1 MREIRIT
8 RSSGTADGASFLACL
23 ATILELD
30 EADLPELTGDGDP
43 DADWNLVGWL
53 GSLGVGLVP
62 VDDPSNFA
70 WPGPWIARVR
80 SAGGKR
86 RSVVM
91 YGRSPSGVVWD
102 PNGDGVVAPEQIE
115 DGFVIAAEDV
125 ALGMPRREAPSF
137 ATGSVEQIWIAS
149 AVGDSGRALETVRV
163 IPGLGLEGDRYVHGH
178 GTFPSGRPGAAMTL
192 IEAEVCESFDPPLL
206 PSEHRRNLVTR
217 GVRLNGMVGQEF
229 VIGSVRCRGVRLCE
243 PCMSM
248 QVYADRPILRPL
260 VHRGGLRADFLQ
272 PGEIKVGDRIE
283 LIGERAEGSM

>member
-1 MREIRIT
+1 MKEVRIT
-8 RSSGTADGASFLACL
+8 RTGVTADGASFLACL
-23 ATILELD
+23 ATILERG
-30 EADLPELTGDGDP
+30 EADLPELTGDGEP
-43 DADWNLVGWL
+43 DVDWNLVAWL

-62 VDDPSNFA
+62 VDNPSNFA

-80 SAGGKR
+80 GAGGKR

-102 PNGDGVVAPEQIE
+102 PNGDGVVAPEEIE
-115 DGFVIAAEDV
+115 DGFVVAAEDV
-125 ALGMPRREAPSF
+125 ALGMPLREAPSF

-149 AVGDSGRALETVRV
+149 AVGDAGRALDTVRV
-163 IPGLGLEGDRYVHGH
+163 TPGVGLEGDRYVNGR
-178 GTFPSGRPGAAMTL
+178 GTFPSGRPGAAVTL

-206 PSEHRRNLVTR
+206 PNEHRRNLVTR

-243 PCMSM
+243 PCASM

-272 PGEIKVGDRIE
+272 PGEINVGDTIE
-283 LIGERAEGSM
+283 LIGEQAQASA

>member
-1 MREIRIT
+1 MK
-8 RSSGTADGASFLACL
+8 ADGASFLACL

-30 EADLPELTGDGDP
+30 EADLPELTGDSEP

-62 VDDPSNFA
+62 VDDPKNFA

-80 SAGGKR
+80 GAGGKR

-102 PNGDGVVAPEQIE
+102 PNGDGAVAPEQIE
-115 DGFVIAAEDV
+115 NGFVIAAEDV

-163 IPGLGLEGDRYVHGH
+163 MPGAGLEGDRYVEGR
-178 GTFPSGRPGAAMTL
+178 GTFPSGRPGAAVTL

-217 GVRLNGMVGQEF
+217 RVRLNGMVGQEF

-283 LIGERAEGSM
+283 LIGERAEG

>member
-8 RSSGTADGASFLACL
+8 RSGLTADAASFLACL

-30 EADLPELTGDGDP
+30 EADLPALTGDGDP

-62 VDDPSNFA
+62 VDEPTSFA

-80 SAGGKR
+80 GAGGKR
-86 RSVVM
+86 RAVVM

-102 PNGDGVVAPEQIE
+102 PNGDGVVAPDQIE

-125 ALGMPRREAPSF
+125 ALGMPRHEAPSF

-149 AVGDSGRALETVRV
+149 AVGDSGRMLETVRV
-163 IPGLGLEGDRYVHGH
+163 TPGLGLEGDRYVDGS

-260 VHRGGLRADFLQ
+260 VHRGGLRADFLE
-272 PGEIKVGDRIE
+272 PGEIEVGDRIE
-283 LIGERAEGSM
+283 LVGEQAEG

>member
-1 MREIRIT
+1 VD
-8 RSSGTADGASFLACL
+8 AASFLACL
-23 ATILELD
+23 ATILELG
-30 EADLPELTGDGDP
+30 EVDLPELTGDGDP
-43 DADWNLVGWL
+43 DTDWNVVGWL

-62 VDDPSNFA
+62 VNEPRNFA

-80 SAGGKR
+80 GVGGKR

-137 ATGSVEQIWIAS
+137 ATGSVERIWIAS
-149 AVGDSGRALETVRV
+149 AVGDSGRALATVRV
-163 IPGLGLEGDRYVHGH
+163 IPGVGLEGDRYVAGR
-178 GTFPSGRPGAAMTL
+178 GTFPSGRPGAALTL
-192 IEAEVCESFDPPLL
+192 IEAEVCESFDPPLR
-206 PSEHRRNLVTR
+206 PNEHRRNLVTR
-217 GVRLNGMVGQEF
+217 GVRLNGMIGQEF
-229 VIGSVRCRGVRLCE
+229 VIGPVRCRGVRLCE
-243 PCMSM
+243 PCASM

-260 VHRGGLRADFLQ
+260 VHRGGLRADILE

-283 LIGERAEGSM
+283 LIAQQPEG